1 MVEKVKFLLGIKM
14 AVTGRGGGKVGIK
27 KQGDPRKGDIEKI
40 KLEGKRDKEQEITI
54 RHEAVP
60 PKKVTSVWSWHEE
73 FVAEWTES
81 LISKKRKKIQKDEKE
96 TREK

>member
-1 MVEKVKFLLGIKM
+1 M
-14 AVTGRGGGKVGIK
+14 AVTRRG
-27 KQGDPRKGDIEKI
+27 DRRKGDIEKTKI
-40 KLEGKRDKEQEITI
+40 EGKRDKEQEVTL

-60 PKKVTSVWSWHEE
+60 PKKASSVWSWHEE
-73 FVAEWTES
+73 FMAEWSES